1 MRNFAV
7 KTPRYRSI
15 SRPSENSSARH
26 ALFWGLLEGP
36 VKYRP
41 SQVRPQSQLRNDVTT
56 YLGSPSSRAS
66 AMAPKASLALIVYNE
81 DDKCFNH
88 GYSLRTDPTH
98 LIWSVNNH
106 ILGSKQDFVF

>member
-1 MRNFAV
+1 
-7 KTPRYRSI
+7 
-15 SRPSENSSARH
+15 
-26 ALFWGLLEGP
+26 
-36 VKYRP
+36 
-41 SQVRPQSQLRNDVTT
+41 
-56 YLGSPSSRAS
+56 
-66 AMAPKASLALIVYNE
+66 MAPKASLALIVYNE